1 MISVIEADKILKEEL
16 VYSET
21 EETTLELSYGKV
33 LREVIKADR
42 EQPPFD
48 RVAMDGIGIKYE
60 AFEQGLRYFSI
71 QDIQRAGSPSLT
83 LKNSD
88 FCIEV
93 MTGAVLPEGCD
104 CVIKVEDITVENH
117 IATLKDD
124 LVLEKF
130 QNIHKRGSDHP
141 ADIVLI
147 EEGISILPTHI
158 AVAASV
164 GKSTL
169 KVNKI
174 PSIAIISTGDELVP
188 VTSEVKPYQIRM
200 SNSHSINSALLAK
213 GYNKNKIF
221 HLVDDQKVLAEKL
234 ADILATF
241 DILILSGG
249 VSMGK
254 FDFIP
259 SILGDLGVKEIFHK
273 IKQKPGKP
281 MWFGKS
287 KNKQPI
293 FALPGNPVSSIICF
307 YRYVM
312 PYLNEATGIKNLLT
326 SEVILTEDCKV
337 KGMTAFLPVKIEN
350 SNGVLK
356 ATTVKNNGSGDY
368 YSLVHSDGFIELQ
381 GEKEFYPKDSNVKF
395 YSWKV

>member
-1 MISVIEADKILKEEL
+1 MISVIEADKILREEL

-21 EETTLELSYGKV
+21 EETTLELSYGKI

-60 AFEQGLRYFSI
+60 SFEQGLKVFSI
-71 QDIQRAGSPSLT
+71 QDTQRAGSPSLT

-104 CVIKVEDITVENH
+104 CVIKVEDITVENN

-147 EEGISILPTHI
+147 EEGVSILPTHI

-213 GYNKNKIF
+213 GYNKNTIF

-234 ADILATF
+234 ADILANF

-281 MWFGKS
+281 IWFGKS

-293 FALPGNPVSSIICF
+293 FALPGNPVSSIVCF

-337 KGMTAFLPVKIEN
+337 KGMTAFLPVKIE
-350 SNGVLK
+350 SSKGVLK
-356 ATTVKNNGSGDY
+356 ATPVKNNGSGDY
-368 YSLVHSDGFIELQ
+368 YSLVHSDGFIELS
-381 GEKEFYPKDSNVKF
+381 GEQDFYPKDSNVKF